1 MRRLRGRGALAVA
14 AVLLA
19 GTLLSFHHTD
29 VVAGQ
34 PHPGM
39 DMDMGAVAEMCV
51 AALTAVGAAV
61 LVVAVGLIALGR
73 WRPPVLMRA
82 DGTRHAVRAPLPR
95 ARAGPGLLLLLCV
108 DRR

>member
-1 MRRLRGRGALAVA
+1 MLRYRARGALAVA

-19 GTLLSFHHTD
+19 GTLLGFHHTD
-29 VVAGQ
+29 VAAGQ
-34 PHPGM
+34 PHPG
-39 DMDMGAVAEMCV
+39 MDMGAVAEMCV
-51 AALTAVGAAV
+51 AALTAAGAAV

-73 WRPPVLMRA
+73 WRPPLLMRA
-82 DGTRHAVRAPLPR
+82 DGARHAVRAPLSR